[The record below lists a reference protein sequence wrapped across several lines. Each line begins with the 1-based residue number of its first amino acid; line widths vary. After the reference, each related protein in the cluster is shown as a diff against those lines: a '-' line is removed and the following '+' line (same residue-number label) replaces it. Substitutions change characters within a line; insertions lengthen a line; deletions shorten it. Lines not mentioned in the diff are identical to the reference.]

1 MSWRIAP
8 ASCSITSSQ
17 LPISLLE
24 ARSGLWNLWNKLKSQ
39 QLRFEDYYFEGPL
52 TRAPEILMRDDET
65 MYSTTRRLKGQMNDE
80 RMSGGQLGDAEGQNV
95 VVYEL
100 SSQTLLL
107 WNHDESPGVASED
120 QLGNARVVTLPRF
133 VEHQQIKC
141 CQATTLKGK
150 WLAGLLISAPRL

>member
-1 MSWRIAP
+1 
-8 ASCSITSSQ
+8 
-17 LPISLLE
+17 
-24 ARSGLWNLWNKLKSQ
+24 
-39 QLRFEDYYFEGPL
+39 
-52 TRAPEILMRDDET
+52 
-65 MYSTTRRLKGQMNDE
+65 MNDE

-107 WNHDESPGVASED
+107 WNHDESPGVASE
-120 QLGNARVVTLPRF
+120 RSRF

-141 CQATTLKGK
+141 CQATTLKRK